1 MKIAFIIRRQ
11 SNYRLLGPV
20 IDCALEAGL
29 HAECWPDYSCPTTG
43 TKKYLFPSADA
54 TPSFQH
60 GRPLIRTYAGPG
72 ELAPRLACVDV
83 DAVVSVSPLDMDTAG
98 AALSRRPSSVMLQS
112 GPDTFHYA
120 STLLESC
127 DVLALHSPWWLDWGM
142 THRGLVE
149 DVDDLPAL
157 RSRIEPRCR
166 YVGYPEVEAV
176 RLVDRE
182 AVRRRWGIPADQPVV
197 VLLPFP
203 QGVGRQSFWP
213 KSIFAEA
220 SRSRRLF
227 NVLRHGQ
234 IGYLGAAWRPEN
246 DVDVARALR
255 AFCHRNGA
263 FLLVK
268 SREKTPIPEYLRVVA
283 DRCIYDEGFYPPTI
297 VEALSIASFCVSYYS
312 LGILEATALGV
323 PHLCIAF
330 RPEDYLDPRATSAET
345 TYFDTFFN
353 RSPGGLFEFENV
365 TRTMSPT
372 EAIATLPGRTLDDF
386 AIDPAIRREYLHKF
400 FGYSDGRSAV
410 RAVDAIRAAAEER
423 RQDRGKRVGTS
434 A

>member
-1 MKIAFIIRRQ
+1 VR
-11 SNYRLLGPV
+11 
-20 IDCALEAGL
+20 
-29 HAECWPDYSCPTTG
+29 
-43 TKKYLFPSADA
+43 
-54 TPSFQH
+54 
-60 GRPLIRTYAGPG
+60 
-72 ELAPRLACVDV
+72 
-83 DAVVSVSPLDMDTAG
+83 
-98 AALSRRPSSVMLQS
+98 
-112 GPDTFHYA
+112 
-120 STLLESC
+120 
-127 DVLALHSPWWLDWGM
+127 
-142 THRGLVE
+142 HRAIVE
-149 DVDDLPAL
+149 GVDDVPGL

-203 QGVGRQSFWP
+203 QGVGRKSFWP

-227 NVLRHGQ
+227 NVLRQGQ

-255 AFCHRNGA
+255 AFCDRNGA

-268 SREKTPIPEYLRVVA
+268 SREKTPIPEYLRAAA
-283 DRCIYDEGFYPPTI
+283 DKCIYDEGFYPPTI

-312 LGILEATALGV
+312 LGILEATSLGV

-330 RPEDYLDPRATSAET
+330 RPEDYLDPRATPAET

-365 TRTMSPT
+365 TRTMSPAQ
-372 EAIATLPGRTLDDF
+372 AIAALPGRTLDDF
-386 AIDPAIRREYLHKF
+386 AVDPSIRRDYLQKF
-400 FGYSDGRSAV
+400 FGCTDGKSAV
-410 RAVDAIRAAAEER
+410 RTVDAIQTAAQER
-423 RQDRGKRVGTS
+423 RRDRATQVGTG